1 MFVPEVRWPL
11 LAEYLADPLAPG
23 FPVAEYL
30 TDPQAKYARST
41 DYRFHRR
48 SVVDF
53 RETGVFQHR
62 PQLSTGPVD
71 LPATDEFLDSDL
83 CRTGLKWERTPLPGA
98 HACNAEWGPLFM
110 HQTDPTVELLGGCVF
125 PLEDR

>member
-41 DYRFHRR
+41 DFRLHRR
-48 SVVDF
+48 SIDF

-62 PQLSTGPVD
+62 PLR
-71 LPATDEFLDSDL
+71 A
-83 CRTGLKWERTPLPGA
+83 R
-98 HACNAEWGPLFM
+98 
-110 HQTDPTVELLGGCVF
+110 VF
-125 PLEDR
+125 FETFRSRWKG